1 MRSFIACSS
10 AACVFGGAR
19 LISSASR
26 SSVKIG
32 PLVSVKA
39 LVWKLNRFVPSTS
52 PGIRSGVNWMRPNL
66 IDRLAAKHCASNV
79 LAVPGTPSSR
89 IWPLTS
95 RLVSIR
101 SMTSSC
107 PTTALPISLRIV
119 SVKPRISRNSI
130 RHLPLPSKNVAR
142 ERRQRRAAAPARHQ
156 LVGAPQ
162 DLPAIGLDVARAAD
176 APQPVH
182 QPRLAEPGRRMQL
195 APHVLHDLVD
205 VALQDDRAVTRM
217 REQVRGRLDQA
228 ALARLQRRRQRDGRA
243 EPAHG

>member
-10 AACVFGGAR
+10 ADWVFGGAR

-39 LVWKLNRFVPSTS
+39 LVWKLNRLVPSTS
-52 PGIRSGVNWMRPNL
+52 PGMRSGGNWMRPNL
-66 IDRLAAKHCASNV
+66 IDRLAAKHCASSV
-79 LAVPGTPSSR
+79 FAVPGTPSSR
-89 IWPLTS
+89 MWPLTS

-142 ERRQRRAAAPARHQ
+142 EPRQRGGAAAPARYQ
-156 LVGAPQ
+156 LVGA
-162 DLPAIGLDVARAAD
+162 LHERAAVGLDVARAAD
-176 APQPVH
+176 AAQPVD
-182 QPRLAEPGRRMQL
+182 QSRLAEPGRRMHL
-195 APHVLHDLVD
+195 APD
-205 VALQDDRAVTRM
+205 
-217 REQVRGRLDQA
+217 
-228 ALARLQRRRQRDGRA
+228 
-243 EPAHG
+243 